1 VKAFTGAAA
10 QLRHDSQWQYPI
22 ATGSPL
28 TVSSIAPQ
36 KQLPLNCLVLDGLS
50 VEPVSFKTAML
61 QILSV
66 EIRAN
71 AETDAVR

>member
-1 VKAFTGAAA
+1 M
-10 QLRHDSQWQYPI
+10 
-22 ATGSPL
+22 
-28 TVSSIAPQ
+28 SSIAPQ

-50 VEPVSFKTAML
+50 VEPVSFATAML